1 MPSLQEYHYEDDQIF
16 YDSLIENNKNNNYV
30 IDDNNYNKNIK
41 YKERGNKIISDN
53 S

>member
-16 YDSLIENNKNNNYV
+16 YDSLIENCNKNNI
-30 IDDNNYNKNIK
+30 IDDNNNLIKPK
-41 YKERGNKIISDN
+41 YKERGNKIISDI